1 MKILVRSTP
10 TGSQPNTFG
19 AVKMPD
25 KGVAARDEQGRF
37 LQGQSG
43 NPRGKIKGTRNE
55 ITLMRLTLEKALRE
69 YIAEPDKAQK
79 LLQGIDR
86 VIDIALEG
94 EEKHAIGAMKLLLE
108 KVMPS
113 LPPQLEAEAAQTDKK
128 LTIIIQT
135 NLDAAVPIQIIDG
148 EYHEVDEHE

>member
-1 MKILVRSTP
+1 MTEG
-10 TGSQPNTFG
+10 TE
-19 AVKMPD
+19 
-25 KGVAARDEQGRF
+25 VAERDEGGRF
-37 LQGQSG
+37 LKGQSG

-69 YIAEPDKAQK
+69 YVAEPVNAEK
-79 LLQGIDR
+79 LLRGIDR

-94 EEKHAIGAMKLLLE
+94 EEKHAVGAMKLLLE

-113 LPPQLEAEAAQTDKK
+113 MPPQLEAEAAQTDRK
-128 LTIIIQT
+128 LHIIIQT

-148 EYHEVDEHE
+148 EYAEVE